1 MKNRKFKDSEEKE
14 FDRDCNVFVL
24 ISFVLFYLFIVVK
37 EGLIFMCKKLRKRLL
52 CFSLAALV
60 MGACT
65 GIAVAAPS
73 VEDHIA
79 VTGFDENVDYTQ
91 KMIDCA
97 KDGSEYALIAGEVY
111 EKQRNLKI
119 KTLGFEYEL
128 TSYFGRG
135 LTGEEILA
143 EMFPPVVEAPEE
155 VVETAPSYSDE
166 DLLWLSRVVFAEAGC
181 DWFPDWV
188 QRDVASVVLNR
199 VADPRYPDT
208 IKGVIFDPGQY
219 SCVDSGSIYNTP
231 TSKVIDNCKYVLEN
245 GSTLPVSVIGQSAYA
260 WGPIYKSYYDSV
272 LGTTI
277 HFFSC

>member
-1 MKNRKFKDSEEKE
+1 MKSFNRK
-14 FDRDCNVFVL
+14 
-24 ISFVLFYLFIVVK
+24 
-37 EGLIFMCKKLRKRLL
+37 KRLL
-52 CFSLAALV
+52 CFSLVLAL
-60 MGACT
+60 
-65 GIAVAAPS
+65 AVLGGSVVTAAPTVGDYIS
-73 VEDHIA
+73 VD
-79 VTGFDENVDYTQ
+79 GFDESTDYTA
-91 KMIDCA
+91 KMQECL
-97 KDGSEYALIAGEVY
+97 KDGSEYAMIAGTVF

-119 KTLGFEYEL
+119 ESLGLEYE
-128 TSYFGRG
+128 TSSYFTSGMSADD
-135 LTGEEILA
+135 ILNA
-143 EMFPPVVEAPEE
+143 MNPPEPSVEPTPE
-155 VVETAPSYSDE
+155 PSKPTQTYSDE
-166 DLLWLSRVVFAEAGC
+166 DLYWLSRVVFAEAGC

-231 TSKVIDNCKYVLEN
+231 TQKVIDNCKYILEN

>member
-1 MKNRKFKDSEEKE
+1 MFSEK
-14 FDRDCNVFVL
+14 
-24 ISFVLFYLFIVVK
+24 
-37 EGLIFMCKKLRKRLL
+37 KRLL
-52 CFSLAALV
+52 CFILAISMIFGTL
-60 MGACT
+60 G
-65 GIAVAAPS
+65 GVASAAS
-73 VEDHIA
+73 SDVIEVH
-79 VTGFDENVDYTQ
+79 GFDAKVDYTQ

-119 KTLGFEYEL
+119 ETLGLEYEL

-155 VVETAPSYSDE
+155 SVETTPTYSDE
-166 DLLWLSRVVFAEAGC
+166 DLYWLSRVVFAEAGC

-199 VADPRYPDT
+199 VADSRYPDT
-208 IKGVIFDPGQY
+208 IKDVIFDPGQY

-231 TSKVIDNCKYVLEN
+231 TQKVVENCRWILEN

-260 WGPIYKSYYDSV
+260 WGPVYKSYYDSV

>member
-1 MKNRKFKDSEEKE
+1 MKSFNQKKRIL
-14 FDRDCNVFVL
+14 CL
-24 ISFVLFYLFIVVK
+24 ILSIGMIFGTLGGVASAASSD
-37 EGLIFMCKKLRKRLL
+37 LIE
-52 CFSLAALV
+52 V
-60 MGACT
+60 N
-65 GIAVAAPS
+65 
-73 VEDHIA
+73 
-79 VTGFDENVDYTQ
+79 GFDSNVDYSQ

-97 KDGSEYALIAGEVY
+97 KDGCEYALIAGEVY

-119 KTLGFEYEL
+119 KTLGLNYGL
-128 TSYFGRG
+128 TSYFSRG
-135 LTGEEILA
+135 LTGEEILN
-143 EMFPPVVEAPEE
+143 EMFPPVVEPEE
-155 VVETAPSYSDE
+155 PSEPTQTYSDE
-166 DLLWLSRVVFAEAGC
+166 DLYWLSRVVYAEAGC

-199 VADPRYPDT
+199 VSDSRYPST
-208 IKGVIFDPGQY
+208 IKDVIFDPGQY

-231 TSKVIDNCKYVLEN
+231 TQKVIDNCKWVLEN

>member
-1 MKNRKFKDSEEKE
+1 MISRK
-14 FDRDCNVFVL
+14 
-24 ISFVLFYLFIVVK
+24 
-37 EGLIFMCKKLRKRLL
+37 KRLL
-52 CFSLAALV
+52 CFCLAISMIL
-60 MGACT
+60 GT
-65 GIAVAAPS
+65 LGGVASAAS
-73 VEDHIA
+73 SDVIEVHS
-79 VTGFDENVDYTQ
+79 FDAKVDYTQ

-119 KTLGFEYEL
+119 ETLGLEYEL

-155 VVETAPSYSDE
+155 SVETTPTYSDE

-199 VADPRYPDT
+199 VADSRYPDT
-208 IKGVIFDPGQY
+208 IKDVIFDPGQY
-219 SCVDSGSIYNTP
+219 SCVNSGAIYREP
-231 TSKVIDNCKYVLEN
+231 TQKVIDNCRYVLEN
-245 GSTLPVSVIGQSAYA
+245 GSTLPGSVIGQSAYA
-260 WGPIYKSYYDSV
+260 LGPIYKSYYDSV

>member
-1 MKNRKFKDSEEKE
+1 MFSEK
-14 FDRDCNVFVL
+14 
-24 ISFVLFYLFIVVK
+24 
-37 EGLIFMCKKLRKRLL
+37 KRLL
-52 CFSLAALV
+52 YLMLALT
-60 MGACT
+60 MILGT
-65 GIAVAAPS
+65 LGGVASAAS
-73 VEDHIA
+73 SDVIEVHS
-79 VTGFDENVDYTQ
+79 FDENVDYTQ
-91 KMIDCA
+91 KMIDCV

-111 EKQRNLKI
+111 EEQRNLKI
-119 KTLGFEYEL
+119 ETLGLGYEL

-155 VVETAPSYSDE
+155 SVETAPTYSDE

-208 IKGVIFDPGQY
+208 IKGVIFDLGQY
-219 SCVDSGSIYNTP
+219 SCAASGSIYNNP
-231 TSKVIDNCKYVLEN
+231 TQKVIDNCLYVLEN
-245 GSTLPVSVIGQSAYA
+245 GSTLPGSVIGQSAYA
-260 WGPIYKSYYDSV
+260 LGPIYKSYYDSV

>member
-1 MKNRKFKDSEEKE
+1 MKNRKFEDSEEKE
-14 FDRDCNVFVL
+14 FDQDCNVFVL
-24 ISFVLFYLFIVVK
+24 ISIVLFYLFIVVK

-79 VTGFDENVDYTQ
+79 VTGFDEKVDYTA
-91 KMIDCA
+91 KILDCLG
-97 KDGSEYALIAGEVY
+97 DGSEYAMLAGSVY

-119 KTLGFEYEL
+119 ETLGLDYEL
-128 TSYFGRG
+128 THYF
-135 LTGEEILA
+135 EQYSSAEDILNA
-143 EMFPPVVEAPEE
+143 MNPPVVEEPEE
-155 VVETAPSYSDE
+155 EAATYSDE

-208 IKGVIFDPGQY
+208 IKDVIFDPGQY
-219 SCVDSGSIYNTP
+219 SCVNSGAIYREP
-231 TSKVIDNCKYVLEN
+231 TQKVIDNCRYVLEN
-245 GSTLPVSVIGQSAYA
+245 GSTLPVSVIGQSGYA
-260 WGPIYKSYYDSV
+260 LGPIHKSYYDSV

>member
-1 MKNRKFKDSEEKE
+1 MKFNRK
-14 FDRDCNVFVL
+14 
-24 ISFVLFYLFIVVK
+24 
-37 EGLIFMCKKLRKRLL
+37 KRLL
-52 CFSLAALV
+52 CFICAGLMALGFGGAAF
-60 MGACT
+60 
-65 GIAVAAPS
+65 AVS
-73 VEDHIA
+73 SRSDVIT
-79 VTGFDENVDYTQ
+79 VTGFDEKVDYTQ

-119 KTLGFEYEL
+119 ETLGLSYEL
-128 TSYFGRG
+128 TGYFGRG

-143 EMFPPVVEAPEE
+143 EMFPPVTEAPEE
-155 VVETAPSYSDE
+155 SVETGKTYSDE

-208 IKGVIFDPGQY
+208 IKDVIFDPGQY
-219 SCVDSGSIYNTP
+219 SCVNSGSIYREP
-231 TSKVIDNCKYVLEN
+231 TQKVVDNCRYVLEN
-245 GSTLPVSVIGQSAYA
+245 GSTLPVYVIGQSGYPL
-260 WGPIYKSYYDSV
+260 GPVYKSYYDSV

>member
-1 MKNRKFKDSEEKE
+1 MKNRKFEDSEEKE

-24 ISFVLFYLFIVVK
+24 ISIVLFCLFIVVK

-52 CFSLAALV
+52 CFTLAVVMMVSLAQV
-60 MGACT
+60 
-65 GIAVAAPS
+65 AVAAPS

-79 VTGFDENVDYTQ
+79 VTGFDEKVDYTA
-91 KMIDCA
+91 KILDCLG
-97 KDGSEYALIAGEVY
+97 DGGEYAMLAGAVY

-119 KTLGFEYEL
+119 ETLGLDYEL
-128 TSYFGRG
+128 THYFEQYS
-135 LTGEEILA
+135 TAQEILNA
-143 EMFPPVVEAPEE
+143 MYPPVVEEPEE
-155 VVETAPSYSDE
+155 EAATYSDE

-219 SCVDSGSIYNTP
+219 SCAASGSIYNNP
-231 TSKVIDNCKYVLEN
+231 TQKVIDNCRYVLEN
-245 GSTLPVSVIGQSAYA
+245 GSTLPGSVIGQSAYA
-260 WGPIYKSYYDSV
+260 LGPIYKSYYDSV

>member
-1 MKNRKFKDSEEKE
+1 MIKHKFEDSEEKE

-24 ISFVLFYLFIVVK
+24 ISIVLFYLFTVVK
-37 EGLIFMCKKLRKRLL
+37 EGLIFMYKKLRKRLL
-52 CFSLAALV
+52 CFSLAVV
-60 MGACT
+60 MMVSCA

-79 VTGFDENVDYTQ
+79 VTGFDKKVDYTA
-91 KMIDCA
+91 KILDCLG
-97 KDGSEYALIAGEVY
+97 DGGEYAMLAGSVY

-119 KTLGFEYEL
+119 ETLGLDYEL
-128 TSYFGRG
+128 THYF
-135 LTGEEILA
+135 EQYSSAEDILNA
-143 EMFPPVVEAPEE
+143 MYPPVVEEPEE
-155 VVETAPSYSDE
+155 EAATYSDE

-208 IKGVIFDPGQY
+208 IKDVIFDPGQY
-219 SCVDSGSIYNTP
+219 SCAASGSIYNNP
-231 TSKVIDNCKYVLEN
+231 TQKVIDNCRYVLEN
-245 GSTLPVSVIGQSAYA
+245 GSTLPGSVIGQSAYA
-260 WGPIYKSYYDSV
+260 LGPIYKSYYDSV

>member
-1 MKNRKFKDSEEKE
+1 MISRK
-14 FDRDCNVFVL
+14 
-24 ISFVLFYLFIVVK
+24 
-37 EGLIFMCKKLRKRLL
+37 KRLL
-52 CFSLAALV
+52 CFCLAIGMIFGTL
-60 MGACT
+60 G
-65 GIAVAAPS
+65 GVASAAS
-73 VEDHIA
+73 SDVIEVH
-79 VTGFDENVDYTQ
+79 GFDAKVDYTQ

-119 KTLGFEYEL
+119 KTLGLSYEL
-128 TSYFGRG
+128 TGYFGKG
-135 LTGEEILA
+135 LTGKEILA

-155 VVETAPSYSDE
+155 VAETAPSYSDE
-166 DLLWLSRVVFAEAGC
+166 DLYWLSRVVFAEAGC

-231 TSKVIDNCKYVLEN
+231 TQKVIDNCRWVLEN

-260 WGPIYKSYYDSV
+260 WGPVHKSYYDSV

>member
-1 MKNRKFKDSEEKE
+1 MFSEK
-14 FDRDCNVFVL
+14 
-24 ISFVLFYLFIVVK
+24 
-37 EGLIFMCKKLRKRLL
+37 KRLL
-52 CFSLAALV
+52 YLILALT
-60 MGACT
+60 MIFGT
-65 GIAVAAPS
+65 LGGVASAAS
-73 VEDHIA
+73 SDVIEVHS
-79 VTGFDENVDYTQ
+79 FDENVDYTQ
-91 KMIDCA
+91 KMIDCV

-111 EKQRNLKI
+111 EEQRNLKI
-119 KTLGFEYEL
+119 KTLGLGYEL

-219 SCVDSGSIYNTP
+219 SCAASGSIYNNP
-231 TSKVIDNCKYVLEN
+231 TQKVIDNCRYVLEN
-245 GSTLPVSVIGQSAYA
+245 GSTLPGSVIGQSAYA
-260 WGPIYKSYYDSV
+260 LGPIYKSYYDSV